1 MLKESQKRTKRD
13 AFSEASISSVP
24 AFTFGWLATIPVDV
38 SVEPGEPGDDGH
50 RPERE
55 DLQELAIVDHTPDHL
70 MHVVGLLGAV
80 RHHVGEA
87 LVHPLRVV
95 RGGVCRRI
103 LEVVG
108 RQERQEVPDPVQHVL
123 VVLADRRCPPDFVA
137 WVIAPRAPRT
147 SPPHP

>member
-24 AFTFGWLATIPVDV
+24 AFTFGWLATMPGRV

-103 LEVVG
+103 LGLLDG
-108 RQERQEVPDPVQHVL
+108 RN
-123 VVLADRRCPPDFVA
+123 DRRYRTRFSTSSSSSPIGDATPDFVA